1 VLSID
6 GQNKA
11 QRSNQVW
18 SFADKSI
25 AFLKRFAHQSDFRIL
40 QIAKAAMN
48 NACRS
53 TGSAGSEIIL
63 FKQQDAV
70 AGAGTLTRNGDT
82 VDAAADHDDLEAL
95 SF

>member
-1 VLSID
+1 
-6 GQNKA
+6 
-11 QRSNQVW
+11 
-18 SFADKSI
+18 
-25 AFLKRFAHQSDFRIL
+25 
-40 QIAKAAMN
+40 MN